1 MKLKTSSSKSKK
13 PSTEYQLRI
22 LKNGIRVL
30 VMEDSHVRSGY
41 VLLLFGAGS
50 RYETKTNNGISHFL
64 EHMFFKGTNKR
75 PTAREISSI
84 LDGIGASF
92 NAYTGKD
99 HTGYYIKSS
108 AKHLELSVE
117 LLSDMLLNS
126 KFDKREIEKEKGV
139 IVEEMRMYRDT
150 PQRQVAEN
158 FEKLLYGDVPL
169 GWEIGGPEKVINSMS
184 REMFVEYLTQ
194 RYKPNNMIFV
204 VAGNVKTNDVERLA
218 EKYFGQM
225 RAGEF
230 EKAIEVVEHQ
240 DKPQI
245 NLQYKKTD
253 QAHLVIGVRGYSAE
267 HKDKYVVSVI
277 STILGGMM
285 SSRLF
290 EEVREKRGLAY
301 YVGSDVTTYHDV
313 GYLDV
318 SVGSRVSDVEET
330 IKVIMGEFWK
340 LKTRYVGENEL
351 KKIMDFVDGKLALE
365 SDVASAVAARYGT
378 SLLLEGQIRSLDEI
392 LENYQKVTAK
402 DILRVAK
409 EIFNDSRL
417 NMSII
422 GPYKDENRLSRLL
435 KIKQFKNGKK
445 VGTVG
450 KLKKSNQ

>member
-1 MKLKTSSSKSKK
+1 MKSKISNSKSKK
-13 PSTEYQLRI
+13 TKTDYELCT
-22 LKNGIRVL
+22 LKNGIRIL

-75 PTAREISSI
+75 QTAREISSI

-92 NAYTGKD
+92 NAFTGKD

-108 AKHLELSVE
+108 ARHLELSIE

-126 KFDKREIEKEKGV
+126 KFDKKEIEKEKGV

-169 GWEIGGPEKVINSMS
+169 GWEIGGPEKVINSMD
-184 REMFVEYLTQ
+184 RKMFVEYLNQ

-204 VAGNVKTNDVERLA
+204 VAGNVKTPEVARLA

-225 RAGEF
+225 QAGEF

-253 QAHLVIGVRGYSAE
+253 QAHLVIGVRGYHAD
-267 HKDKYVVSVI
+267 HKDKYVISVI

-318 SVGSRVSDVEET
+318 SVGSRVSEVEET
-330 IKVIMGEFWK
+330 IKVVLGEFWK

-351 KKIMDFVDGKLALE
+351 KKIIDFVEGKLALE
-365 SDVASAVAARYGT
+365 SDVTSSVAARYGT
-378 SLLLEGQIRSLDEI
+378 SLLLQGQITSLDEI
-392 LENYQKVTAK
+392 LVNYQKVTVK
-402 DILRVAK
+402 DILRVSK
-409 EIFNDSRL
+409 DIFNDGRL

-422 GPYKDENRLSRLL
+422 GPYKDQSKLAKLLQIKRYTTKKKTKASKLS
-435 KIKQFKNGKK
+435 KGKK
-445 VGTVG
+445 
-450 KLKKSNQ
+450 